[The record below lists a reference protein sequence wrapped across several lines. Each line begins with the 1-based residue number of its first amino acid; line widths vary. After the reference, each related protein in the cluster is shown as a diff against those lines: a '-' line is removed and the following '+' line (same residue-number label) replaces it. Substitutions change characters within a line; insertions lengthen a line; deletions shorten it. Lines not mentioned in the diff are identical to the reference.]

1 MAAQS
6 LALGGRKVALL
17 DIDHHHGNGNQD
29 IFYRRPDVYTLS
41 IHGHPNSS
49 YPHFSGFADEKGE
62 GEGLGFNRN
71 YPLRPGIEDERYPEV
86 LGDAL
91 GHSTE
96 ERRGGKEGVRPDR
109 SRW

>member
-29 IFYRRPDVYTLS
+29 IFYRRSDVYTLS
-41 IHGHPNSS
+41 IHGHPNNA

-62 GEGLGFNRN
+62 GDGSGFNRN
-71 YPLRPGIEDERYPEV
+71 YPLRPR
-86 LGDAL
+86 
-91 GHSTE
+91 SE
-96 ERRGGKEGVRPDR
+96 EHTSELQSLMCISYAVFCLKKKKQSDTHN
-109 SRW
+109 